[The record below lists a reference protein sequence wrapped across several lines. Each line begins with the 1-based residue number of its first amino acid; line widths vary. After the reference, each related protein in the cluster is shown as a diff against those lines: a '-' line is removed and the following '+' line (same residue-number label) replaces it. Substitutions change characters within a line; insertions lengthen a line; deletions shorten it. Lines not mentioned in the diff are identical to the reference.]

1 MQIQTYH
8 KPQEYALGF
17 AFPVATIFAA
27 ILIGSDIKPYY
38 AQIIEKISTMQISS
52 FTIDDIALTGFTIVW
67 TYLITSATITS
78 TKNMI
83 VSYSLSK
90 QNPISLEIANK
101 EEILHDIAEKVMVR
115 YNGKEYTTGKNLSYV
130 KRKLKKNQNAT
141 IHAYITKDTIYVL
154 D

>member
-1 MQIQTYH
+1 MQIRNYH

-38 AQIIEKISTMQISS
+38 AQIIEKISTMQLSS
-52 FTIDDIALTGFTIVW
+52 LTIDDIALTGFTIFW

-83 VSYSLSK
+83 VSHSLSK
-90 QNPISLEIANK
+90 QNPISLEISNK
-101 EEILHDIAEKVMVR
+101 DEILHDVAEKVMVR
-115 YNGKEYTTGKNLSYV
+115 YNGKEYPTDKNLNYV
-130 KRKLKKNQNAT
+130 RRKLKKNPNAT
-141 IHAYITKDTIYVL
+141 IHAYITKDTIYIL

>member
-1 MQIQTYH
+1 MKIQTYH

-38 AQIIEKISTMQISS
+38 TQIIEKISTMQISS
-52 FTIDDIALTGFTIVW
+52 FKMDDIALTGFTIFW
-67 TYLITSATITS
+67 TYMITSATITS

-83 VSYSLSK
+83 VSHSLSK
-90 QNPISLEIANK
+90 QNPISLEISNK
-101 EEILHDIAEKVMVR
+101 DEILHDIAEKVMIR
-115 YNGKEYTTGKNLSYV
+115 YGDNEYPTGKNLSYV
-130 KRKLKKNQNAT
+130 KRKLKKNPNAT

>member
-1 MQIQTYH
+1 MQIRNYS

-38 AQIIEKISTMQISS
+38 AQIIEKISIMQLSS
-52 FTIDDIALTGFTIVW
+52 FTMNDIALTGFTIFW
-67 TYLITSATITS
+67 TYLITSATVTS

-83 VSYSLSK
+83 VSHSLSK
-90 QNPISLEIANK
+90 QNPTPLEITNK
-101 EEILHDIAEKVMVR
+101 EEILHDIAEKVMIR
-115 YNGKEYTTGKNLSYV
+115 YGDKEYPTGKNLSYV
-130 KRKLKKNQNAT
+130 KCKLKKNPNAT
-141 IHAYITKDTIYVL
+141 IHAYITKDTIYIL

>member
-1 MQIQTYH
+1 MQIRNYS

-27 ILIGSDIKPYY
+27 ILIGLDIKPYY
-38 AQIIEKISTMQISS
+38 AQIIEKISIMQLSS
-52 FTIDDIALTGFTIVW
+52 FTMNDIALTGFTIFW

-115 YNGKEYTTGKNLSYV
+115 YNGKEYPTGKNLSYV
-130 KRKLKKNQNAT
+130 KRKLKKNPNAT
-141 IHAYITKDTIYVL
+141 IHAYVTKDTIYVL

>member
-1 MQIQTYH
+1 MQIRNYS

-27 ILIGSDIKPYY
+27 ILIGTDITPHY

-52 FTIDDIALTGFTIVW
+52 FTMDDIALTGFTIFW

-90 QNPISLEIANK
+90 QNPISLEITNK
-101 EEILHDIAEKVMVR
+101 EEILHDIAEKVMIR
-115 YNGKEYTTGKNLSYV
+115 YGDKEYPTGKNLSYV
-130 KRKLKKNQNAT
+130 KRKLKKNPNAT
-141 IHAYITKDTIYVL
+141 IHAYITKDTIYIL

>member
-52 FTIDDIALTGFTIVW
+52 FTMDDIALTGFTIFW
-67 TYLITSATITS
+67 TYMITSATITS

-90 QNPISLEIANK
+90 QNPTPLEITNK
-101 EEILHDIAEKVMVR
+101 DEILHDIAEKVMIR
-115 YNGKEYTTGKNLSYV
+115 YGDKEYPTDKNISYV

-141 IHAYITKDTIYVL
+141 IHAYIAKDTIYIL

>member
-1 MQIQTYH
+1 MQIRNYN

-27 ILIGSDIKPYY
+27 ILIGSDIKPHY
-38 AQIIEKISTMQISS
+38 AQIIEKISTMQLSS
-52 FTIDDIALTGFTIVW
+52 FTMNDIAL
-67 TYLITSATITS
+67 TITS

-83 VSYSLSK
+83 VSHSLSK
-90 QNPISLEIANK
+90 QNPISLEISNK
-101 EEILHDIAEKVMVR
+101 DEILHDVAEKVMVR
-115 YNGKEYTTGKNLSYV
+115 YNGKEYPTDKNLSYV

>member
-52 FTIDDIALTGFTIVW
+52 FTMDALTGFTIFW
-67 TYLITSATITS
+67 TYMITSATITS

-90 QNPISLEIANK
+90 QNPTPLEITNK
-101 EEILHDIAEKVMVR
+101 EEILHDVAEKVMVR
-115 YNGKEYTTGKNLSYV
+115 YNGKEYPTDKNISYA
-130 KRKLKKNQNAT
+130 KRKLKKNPNAT